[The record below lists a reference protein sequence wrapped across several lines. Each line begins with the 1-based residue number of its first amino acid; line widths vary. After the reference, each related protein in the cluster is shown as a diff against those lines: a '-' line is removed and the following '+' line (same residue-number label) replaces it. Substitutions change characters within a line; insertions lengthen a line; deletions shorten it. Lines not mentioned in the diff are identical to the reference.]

1 MLSRLRELLV
11 VQGGC
16 LLYTSPAGNR
26 GSSKAQVDGCCGRA
40 NMLVTDHEPKD
51 WGLDVGTMELGNTP
65 RDLSVEDQI
74 PLIQNFV
81 QYRCV

>member
-1 MLSRLRELLV
+1 
-11 VQGGC
+11 
-16 LLYTSPAGNR
+16 
-26 GSSKAQVDGCCGRA
+26 
-40 NMLVTDHEPKD
+40 MLVTDHEPKD

-81 QYRCV
+81 QYLIDEKSPGRALRQQGSHRRRGALDRRA